1 MRPSASVQ
9 GRIWPPGARSF
20 GWTAGL
26 TGLAAVVI
34 LLLASSASAS
44 SLPGPDP
51 SPLAPDPAPSSGQA
65 SQAAAQGPS
74 AASAPASTGGAA
86 ATPTTSVARHHTAA
100 QPSKPRKHRGT
111 PTSSSRHP
119 HSKRHQSDRPTT
131 KGFSAAFVAKLRP
144 AFDLPG
150 SAAATANGH
159 SDALGLAAI
168 ALLLLVVTGVLVV
181 RTSAELLERG
191 RAA

>member
-26 TGLAAVVI
+26 TGLAAVLI

-51 SPLAPDPAPSSGQA
+51 SPLAPDPAPSAGQA
-65 SQAAAQGPS
+65 SQPAAPAPS
-74 AASAPASTGGAA
+74 AASAPASGGGPGS
-86 ATPTTSVARHHTAA
+86 TPTISVAKRHTTAQA
-100 QPSKPRKHRGT
+100 PKSRKHRGT
-111 PTSSSRHP
+111 PASSSRNP
-119 HSKRHQSDRPTT
+119 HRKRHKSGSPR
-131 KGFSAAFVAKLRP
+131 KGFSAAFVAQLRP

-150 SAAATANGH
+150 SAAATAKGR

-181 RTSAELLERG
+181 RTSAELLQRG